1 MVFLSIW
8 LLPFHLYDNMNIK
21 HQVIAAPVLPE
32 WSDFVFSE
40 GPLTFSVVK
49 WSGYVTKRSAM
60 TWCQRHTSSRWA
72 SSSTCLRSWMN
83 SRMSRQASAMT
94 SRLTRGKRTVVTLS
108 VREFECCNYLALFW
122 IYTKKVTLHDQ
133 YLAVGLSDYLQ
144 QEC

>member
-1 MVFLSIW
+1 
-8 LLPFHLYDNMNIK
+8 
-21 HQVIAAPVLPE
+21 
-32 WSDFVFSE
+32 
-40 GPLTFSVVK
+40 
-49 WSGYVTKRSAM
+49 
-60 TWCQRHTSSRWA
+60 
-72 SSSTCLRSWMN
+72 
-83 SRMSRQASAMT
+83 MT